1 MIAVILAAG
10 MAKRLRPL
18 TDNQPKCLLKIGE
31 VSLLQRS
38 IDALIANNIHDM
50 IIVTGYLENKI
61 KKFLSCQ
68 YPDETIHLIYNSDYE
83 ITNNLYSL
91 WLTSPYTE
99 GKDFLLLDS
108 DLLYDDRIIS
118 RMLEQEET
126 TLAVNHHKMGK
137 EEMKVIADHQGNV
150 IEINKI
156 CDPEKALGES
166 VGIEKITASYSHA
179 LFKELDQMVKQ
190 EGLVN
195 LFYERAF
202 ERLIPKNYFFHT
214 VNTTDLF
221 SIEIDTIEDFLQAKK
236 LVIKPIINHG

>member
-18 TDNQPKCLLKIGE
+18 TDHQPKCLLKIGD

-38 IDALIANNIHDM
+38 IDALIANGIHEI

-61 KKFLSCQ
+61 KHFLCQQ
-68 YPDETIHLIYNSDYE
+68 YPNETIHLISNSDYKT
-83 ITNNLYSL
+83 TNNLYSL
-91 WLTSPYTE
+91 WLTNPYTE

-108 DLLYDDRIIS
+108 DLLYDDRIIN
-118 RMLEQEET
+118 RILEQKET
-126 TLAVNHHKMGK
+126 TLAINRHKMGK

-156 CDPEKALGES
+156 CDPEKAIGES

-179 LFKELDQMVKQ
+179 LFKELNQMVKQ
-190 EGLVN
+190 ERLVN
-195 LFYERAF
+195 LFYEQAF
-202 ERLIPKNYFFHT
+202 ERLISKNYIFHT

-221 SIEIDTIEDFLQAKK
+221 SMEIDTVEDFLQAQKFI
-236 LVIKPIINHG
+236 IKSIH